1 MKDGYLHMICCCAM
15 TFVLMVMYRIFGMG
29 FWLSVIVCVSV
40 PSLIGCVK
48 EWDDSREPGNRWDR
62 HDIRDNE
69 IGVSVGVAVGCLLW
83 LL

>member
-1 MKDGYLHMICCCAM
+1 M

-48 EWDDSREPGNRWDR
+48 EWDDSREPGNRWDW